1 MDEKSCETWE
11 VSLAFLQDHRKIA
24 TVGAHC
30 NGCGHKHRW
39 PIDDLIAD
47 HKPWTTVAWLAR
59 RWKCSKCGSGHV
71 LPFAIGR

>member
-1 MDEKSCETWE
+1 MSEKSSEAWE

-24 TVGAHC
+24 TIGAIC

-39 PIDDLIAD
+39 PIENLITQ
-47 HKPWTTVAWLAR
+47 HKPWTTVVDLAR
-59 RWKCSKCGSGHV
+59 RWKCSKCGSREV

>member
-1 MDEKSCETWE
+1 MDEKHSEAWE

-30 NGCGHKHRW
+30 NGCGHKHGW
-39 PIDDLIAD
+39 PIDGLIAQRE
-47 HKPWTTVAWLAR
+47 PWTTVAELQH
-59 RWKCSKCGSGHV
+59 RWRCSECGSRAV